1 MIEFWMCA
9 ILAIIFGMLG
19 IFFALAKENGAKFV
33 SGFNSFSKDEQA
45 LYDKKLISKD
55 MRNQCFICSLIM
67 TIGAILA
74 YFVEFILAIIALI
87 VWFVFFIK
95 EVHLDNHKA
104 FAKYLIK

>member
-1 MIEFWMCA
+1 MCA

-55 MRNQCFICSLIM
+55 MRNQCFILKLARTLSLLKCEM
-67 TIGAILA
+67 NCLNL
-74 YFVEFILAIIALI
+74 Y
-87 VWFVFFIK
+87 
-95 EVHLDNHKA
+95 
-104 FAKYLIK
+104 

>member
-1 MIEFWMCA
+1 MIGFWMCA

-55 MRNQCFICSLIM
+55 MRNQCFILKLARTLSLLKCEM
-67 TIGAILA
+67 NCLNL
-74 YFVEFILAIIALI
+74 Y
-87 VWFVFFIK
+87 
-95 EVHLDNHKA
+95 
-104 FAKYLIK
+104 

>member
-1 MIEFWMCA
+1 MIGFWICA

-55 MRNQCFICSLIM
+55 MRNQCFILKLARTLSLLKCEM
-67 TIGAILA
+67 NCLNL
-74 YFVEFILAIIALI
+74 Y
-87 VWFVFFIK
+87 
-95 EVHLDNHKA
+95 
-104 FAKYLIK
+104 